1 MDMSFMLAFSAGIL
15 SFLSPCVLPLV
26 PVYLAIISGQAVG
39 DSHQAS
45 GRLPLFFHSL
55 AFVAGFSA
63 IFIILGTGAG
73 FIGMASGIDLVLLQ
87 KISGSMLIV
96 FGALLLASRWIS
108 WLNYEK
114 RLNVNTGTKVGY
126 LRSAVIGALFAFGWT
141 PCIGP
146 VLGGILALAISSETA
161 AQGSILLA
169 LYSLGLGIPFL
180 VMGLAFDYLS
190 PALSYVKRHSL
201 VIQVVSGLLLIAAGI
216 AMLTNSLAWFSSIG
230 V

>member
-1 MDMSFMLAFSAGIL
+1 MLAFSAGIL

-39 DSHQAS
+39 DSHRAS

-55 AFVAGFSA
+55 AFVAGFST

-73 FIGMASGIDLVLLQ
+73 FIGMTSGLNLMLLQ
-87 KISGSMLIV
+87 KISGGMLIA
-96 FGALLLASRWIS
+96 FGLLLLASRWIT

-114 RLNVNTGTKVGY
+114 RLNLRTGTKVGY

-161 AQGSILLA
+161 AQGSLLLA
-169 LYSLGLGIPFL
+169 VYSLGLGIPFL
-180 VMGLAFDYLS
+180 IMGLAFDYLS
-190 PALSYVKRHSL
+190 PALGYVKRHSL
-201 VIQVVSGLLLIAAGI
+201 VIQILSGLLLIAAGI
-216 AMLTNSLAWFSSIG
+216 AMLTNSLGWFSSFG

>member
-1 MDMSFMLAFSAGIL
+1 MLAFSAGIL

-39 DSHQAS
+39 DSHQAG
-45 GRLPLFFHSL
+45 GRLPLFCHSL
-55 AFVAGFSA
+55 AFVAGFSV
-63 IFIILGTGAG
+63 IFIALGTGAG
-73 FIGMASGIDLVLLQ
+73 FIGMTSGLNLMLLQ
-87 KISGSMLIV
+87 KISGGMLIV
-96 FGALLLASRWIS
+96 FGLLLLASRWIS

-114 RLNVNTGTKVGY
+114 RLNLRTGTKIGY
-126 LRSAVIGALFAFGWT
+126 MRSAVIGALFAFGWT

-161 AQGSILLA
+161 AQGSLLLA
-169 LYSLGLGIPFL
+169 FYSLGLGIPFL
-180 VMGLAFDYLS
+180 IMGLAFDYLS
-190 PALSYVKRHSL
+190 PALGYVKRHSL

-216 AMLTNSLAWFSSIG
+216 AMLTNSLAWFSSFG